1 MKISRILLVI
11 SIFLLGISSAKEPTN
26 WMFGAGVGTGYAKV
40 DKKYTDAAGSQL
52 GLSWAKWEPYYSSSI
67 NGWGVAWEVL
77 AGYKHWVNDYVGFR
91 YYVNIGA
98 QHYKETIYSA
108 GDSNGTALDYTGN
121 VDVLFNFYNSDSFTT
136 GMFVGIG
143 VGGTSFFSK
152 ALDTYE
158 SLFKEKVYQWT
169 DPSYAGEGNTYRHH
183 LNATINLGLRFNM
196 FQKVRDI
203 KNRTCEDNGSDRKVC
218 KVPISKYEHSIEL
231 VGRFPLIPYKVTD
244 SADTLGTYSTGQ
256 VFPGTYGK
264 YVTIGHRPGYTV
276 TNPYKFTVRY
286 IFAF

>member
-1 MKISRILLVI
+1 MKIRIFLMSILLVAG
-11 SIFLLGISSAKEPTN
+11 LAQAKEPTN

-40 DKKYTDAAGSQL
+40 DKKYTDAASSQL
-52 GLSWAKWEPYYSSSI
+52 GITWAQWEPYYSSSVQ
-67 NGWGVAWEVL
+67 GWGVAWEIL
-77 AGYKHWVNDYVGFR
+77 AGYKHWINDWVGFR

-98 QHYKETIYSA
+98 QHYKEEIYTA
-108 GDSNGTALDYTGN
+108 GDSSGTALDYTGN
-121 VDVLFNFYNSDSFTT
+121 LDLLVNFYNSEKFTT

-158 SLFKEKVYQWT
+158 SLYKDRLYQWE
-169 DPSYAGEGNTYRHH
+169 DAVYKGEGNTYRHH

-196 FQKVRDI
+196 FQKIRDI
-203 KNRTCEDNGSDRKVC
+203 KNRSCDDNGGRRVC
-218 KVPISKYEHSIEL
+218 KVPVNYYEHSIEL
-231 VGRFPLIPYKVTD
+231 VGRFPLVPYKVTD
-244 SADTLGTYSTGQ
+244 GADTLGAFSSGKI
-256 VFPGTYGK
+256 FPGSAGK
-264 YVTIGHRPGYTV
+264 YITLGHRPGYTV